1 MINPREAFR
10 AADRVPFDQEL
21 KSEVSLV
28 LWDVHGAE
36 RAGVGFGVGLVA
48 ARAAVTAQAVP
59 VLSEALAFDLPR
71 SASHCLRCFYL
82 ALHGSIIQRLL
93 ARVKS

>member
-1 MINPREAFR
+1 
-10 AADRVPFDQEL
+10 
-21 KSEVSLV
+21 
-28 LWDVHGAE
+28 
-36 RAGVGFGVGLVA
+36 VA